1 MWKFCNDD
9 LKLVKHV
16 DKVPLISKKEFIEK
30 MKEAVPGID
39 PLTREGIL
47 AFLDSCRIWIKDLNE
62 IVAPGFSGKIEIW
75 VTSDGLPVIISLYEA
90 DYQMPFAVCVYWNGT
105 QFKGFIP
112 RYGNTFNFYT
122 LHSFGFE
129 GSEEGYEADWNARQ
143 RAFAKMLK
151 KYKLDIQDSDPISI
165 EIAYAAIFGGGI
177 NPKGL
182 GINETAIKYDIEKSL
197 SII

>member
-1 MWKFCNDD
+1 MWKFCNDE
-9 LKLVKHV
+9 LKLVKPI
-16 DKVPLISKKEFIEK
+16 DKVPLITKKKFIEL
-30 MKEAVPGID
+30 MKIVCPSID
-39 PLTREGIL
+39 PLTEEGIVE
-47 AFLDSCRIWIKDLNE
+47 FLINCNMRIKYLHEVVTPGLSGKTEIWI
-62 IVAPGFSGKIEIW
+62 
-75 VTSDGLPVIISLYEA
+75 TTDGLPVILSLYEEENRI
-90 DYQMPFAVCVYWNGT
+90 PFVICIYWNGSE
-105 QFKGFIP
+105 FKGFIP